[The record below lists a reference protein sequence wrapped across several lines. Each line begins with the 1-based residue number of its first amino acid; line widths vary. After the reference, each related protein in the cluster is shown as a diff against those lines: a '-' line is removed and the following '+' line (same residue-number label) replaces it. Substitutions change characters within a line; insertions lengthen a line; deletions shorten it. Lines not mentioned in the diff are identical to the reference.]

1 MLTMDVTLL
10 GGTYEASLDATPEWP
25 PHPGR
30 LFSALVAQAQPGTS
44 DDDALRWLEVQD
56 PPVVLASQAQPS
68 TMQAYVPT
76 NVVGKAEKD
85 DTHQTYL
92 GRTSGSRT
100 WRRVHPAVDTVRLV
114 WESAEPPPGVASS
127 LRRLCRQIPYLGR
140 STTPVVVSLAG
151 EAALVEGLQRFESPG
166 DGTLRLRVPA
176 PHSLAALRDAYEF
189 GETARSV
196 DRWVAYG
203 PPAQTFQDRPAA
215 ADGPWSELLTFGLP
229 PGVALDGR
237 LVVRIAVAW
246 RSAVLA
252 VLGQHHDPIELAL
265 LNGHHDGTS
274 RQCAF
279 LPLPS
284 VGGQHADGQVRGL
297 GLALSPDLP
306 PPVRRSLLRLL
317 GMDVERPRLTD
328 FTVPG
333 LLDSPQPLTHGPM
346 DGRQVVSP
354 DRWTRSAGRT
364 SWATVSPLVLDH
376 YPHRNEVVLEHVRK
390 ACAFAGYP
398 DPVRIDVLS
407 SSLLAGAAR
416 LRRSDLVRRAGERP
430 RPHAHCRLTFG
441 VPVRGPVVLGHLRH
455 LGVGL
460 CLPVAAP
467 SPQEVPD
474 DATS

>member
-1 MLTMDVTLL
+1 MDVTLL

-30 LFSALVAQAQPGTS
+30 LFSALVAQAQPGTT
-44 DDDALRWLEVQD
+44 DDDALRWLEEQD
-56 PPVVLASQAQPS
+56 PPVVLASLAEPS
-68 TMQAYVPT
+68 TTQAYVPT
-76 NVVGKAEKD
+76 NVVGKTAKA

-100 WRRVHPAVDTVRLV
+100 WRRMHPAADTVRLV
-114 WESAEPPPGVASS
+114 WESAEPPAGVASS

-140 STTPVVVSLAG
+140 STTPVVVSLA
-151 EAALVEGLQRFESPG
+151 EQADRVEGLQRLESPG

-176 PHSLAALRDAYEF
+176 PSSLAALRGAYEL
-189 GETARSV
+189 GESARSV
-196 DRWVAYG
+196 DRWVVYG
-203 PPAQTFQDRPAA
+203 PPAQIVEEGPAA
-215 ADGPWSELLTFGLP
+215 VDGPWPELLTFGLP

-237 LVVRIAVAW
+237 LIVRIAIAW
-246 RSAVLA
+246 RSAVLS
-252 VLGQHHDPIELAL
+252 VLGRQHDPVELAL

-284 VGGQHADGQVRGL
+284 VGGEHADGQVRGL

-333 LLDSPQPLTHGPM
+333 LLDTPQPLTHGPM
-346 DGRQVVSP
+346 DGRQVVRP
-354 DRWTRSAGRT
+354 DRWSRSAGWT
-364 SWATVSPLVLDH
+364 SWTTVSPLVLDR
-376 YPHRNEVVLEHVRK
+376 YPHRNEDIVEHVRQ

-398 DPVRIDVLS
+398 DPVHIDVLS
-407 SSLLAGAAR
+407 SSPLAGAAR
-416 LRRSDLVRRAGERP
+416 LRRSDLVRRAGDSR
-430 RPHAHCRLTFG
+430 RPHVHCRLTFG

-460 CLPVAAP
+460 CLPVDDP
-467 SPQEVPD
+467 SPAEVAD
-474 DATS
+474 GAAT

>member
-1 MLTMDVTLL
+1 MLIMDVTLL
-10 GGTYEASLDATPEWP
+10 GGTYEASLNATPEWP

-30 LFSALVAQAQPGTS
+30 LFNALVAQARPGTT
-44 DDDALRWLEVQD
+44 DDDALRWLEAQD

-100 WRRVHPAVDTVRLV
+100 WRRMHPAVDAVQFV
-114 WESAEPPPGVASS
+114 WETAKPAPEVEST

-140 STTPVVVSLAG
+140 STSPVVVFLPEQARP
-151 EAALVEGLQRFESPG
+151 VEGLERFESPG
-166 DGTLRLRVPA
+166 AGTLRMRVPA
-176 PHSLAALRDAYEF
+176 PHSLAALRDAYET
-189 GETARSV
+189 GESARGV

-203 PPAQTFQDRPAA
+203 RPVHVVPDEPAA
-215 ADGPWSELLTFGLP
+215 VDGPWPELLTFGLP

-237 LVVRIAVAW
+237 LVVRIAIAW

-252 VLGQHHDPIELAL
+252 VLGQQHDPIELAL

-279 LPLPS
+279 LALPT
-284 VGGQHADGQVRGL
+284 VGGGHADGQVRGL
-297 GLALSPDLP
+297 GLALSPNLP

-333 LLDSPQPLTHGPM
+333 LLDTPQPLTHGPM
-346 DGRQVVSP
+346 DGRRVVSP
-354 DRWTRSAGRT
+354 DRWSRSAGRT
-364 SWATVSPLVLDH
+364 SWATVSPLVLDR
-376 YPHRNEVVLEHVRK
+376 YPHRKEDVVEHVRQ

-398 DPVRIDVLS
+398 DPVRIDVLTT
-407 SSLLAGAAR
+407 SLLASAAR
-416 LRRSDLVRRAGERP
+416 LRRSDLVRRAGDSR
-430 RPHAHCRLTFG
+430 RPHVHCRVTFG
-441 VPVRGPVVLGHLRH
+441 APVRGPVVLGHLRH

-460 CLPVAAP
+460 CLPVADP
-467 SPQEVPD
+467 SPEEVAD
-474 DATS
+474 DAAS